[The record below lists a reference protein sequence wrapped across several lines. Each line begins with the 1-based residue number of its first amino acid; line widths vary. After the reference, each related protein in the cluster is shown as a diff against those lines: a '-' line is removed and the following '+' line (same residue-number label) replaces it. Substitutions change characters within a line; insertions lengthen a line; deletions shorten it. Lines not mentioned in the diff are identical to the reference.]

1 VTTAARDSVLPP
13 APLRAA
19 PAHTLRFMFRPEP
32 LMESCHRRQG
42 PIFSLRVLGL
52 GQVVIVGDRELLEA
66 VFTAGPSQF
75 HPGTTTRFLGPLM
88 GERSVL
94 VVDEPDHM
102 RKRRLLLPL
111 FRADRLGAY
120 EEIILDETRREME
133 GWPEGRA
140 LALRKPMQRITRRV
154 IMRIVFGIRDE
165 VRFAELDRLLY
176 RMVKACLGPGGA
188 FLPFIQRWPGAVFPP
203 RFRYDRARAELDE
216 FLLAELRARARLD
229 DGDRGDDI
237 LSELVGLSG
246 EPGAPL
252 TDRDVV
258 DHLVMLLLA
267 GHETT
272 ATGLAWAFEV
282 LARHPDV
289 ADRVAAEAA
298 AGDHDY
304 TDAVVKEALRL
315 RTVAPWALDRELA
328 APMRIGDYHLP
339 AGTVV
344 IPCMWLVHHDERL
357 YPDAW
362 SFRPERFLDGRRA
375 KYSWVPFGGGAK
387 HCIGAS
393 LATLQMR
400 LVVSTVLGAARLRP
414 VRPEPEGT
422 RRRFFVV
429 VPSRGTRV
437 VLDWRREE
445 RTSAVPA
452 P

>member
-1 VTTAARDSVLPP
+1 MTSAAPPAALPP

-19 PAHTLRFMFRPEP
+19 PAHTLRFMLRPEP
-32 LMESCHRRQG
+32 LMESCYRRHG
-42 PIFSLRVLGL
+42 AIFSLRILGL
-52 GQVVIVGDRELLEA
+52 GQVVIVGDRELIEA

-75 HPGTTTRFLGPLM
+75 HPGTTTRMLGPLM

-111 FRADRLGAY
+111 FRAERLRGY
-120 EEIILDETRREME
+120 EGIILDETRRETS
-133 GWPEGRA
+133 GWPRGRA
-140 LALRKPMQRITRRV
+140 FALRKSMQRITRRV

-165 VRFAELDRLLY
+165 ARFAELDRLLY
-176 RMVKACLGPGGA
+176 RMVRACLGPGGA
-188 FLPFIQRWPGAVFPP
+188 FLPFIQRWGGVAFPP
-203 RFRYDRARAELDE
+203 RIRYERARAELDE
-216 FLLAELRARARLD
+216 FLLAELRARARVVH
-229 DGDRGDDI
+229 DGGRDDI
-237 LSELVGLSG
+237 LSELVRLAAGPDPPLS
-246 EPGAPL
+246 
-252 TDRDVV
+252 DRDVV

-282 LARHPDV
+282 LARHPHV
-289 ADRVAAEAA
+289 GERVAAEAA
-298 AGDHDY
+298 AGEHEY

-328 APMRIGDYHLP
+328 APMRIGAYELP

-357 YPDAW
+357 HPDAW
-362 SFRPERFLDGRRA
+362 TFRPERFLDGRGAR
-375 KYSWVPFGGGAK
+375 YSWVPFGGGAK

-400 LVVSTVLGAARLRP
+400 LVVSAVLGEFRLRP
-414 VRPEPEGT
+414 ARPEPEGT

-429 VPSRGTRV
+429 IPSRGTRV
-437 VLDWRREE
+437 VLEPRREE
-445 RTSAVPA
+445 GPSAAPA
-452 P
+452 R

>member
-1 VTTAARDSVLPP
+1 MTTAARTRPLPP

-42 PIFSLRVLGL
+42 PIFSLRILGL
-52 GQVVIVGDRELLEA
+52 GQVVIVGDRELLEE

-88 GERSVL
+88 GRRSVL

-111 FRADRLGAY
+111 FRADRLRTY
-120 EEIILDETRREME
+120 EEVIRDETRREMG
-133 GWPEGRA
+133 GWPDGRTVR
-140 LALRKPMQRITRRV
+140 LRKPMQRITRRV

-165 VRFAELDRLLY
+165 ARFAELDRLLY

-188 FLPFIQRWPGAVFPP
+188 FLPFIERWGSARFPP
-203 RFRYDRARAELDE
+203 QLRYERARARLDE
-216 FLLAELRARARLD
+216 FLLAELRSRERVADEA
-229 DGDRGDDI
+229 RGDDI
-237 LSELVGLSG
+237 LSELVRLS
-246 EPGAPL
+246 ESPDSPL

-282 LARHPDV
+282 LARHPEV
-289 ADRVAAEAA
+289 AERVAAEAA
-298 AGDHDY
+298 AGGHEY
-304 TDAVVKEALRL
+304 TDAVVKEALRV

-328 APMRIGDYHLP
+328 GPMRIGGYELP

-362 SFRPERFLDGRRA
+362 SFRPERFLDGRPA

-400 LVVSTVLGAARLRP
+400 IVIGEVLRAARVRP
-414 VRPEPEGT
+414 PRPEPEGT
-422 RRRFFVV
+422 RRRFFVL
-429 VPSRGTRV
+429 VPSRGSRA
-437 VLDWRREE
+437 VLERRGEE
-445 RTSAVPA
+445 GASAAPA
-452 P
+452 R